1 MKLVK
6 TIGLTF
12 GKRSNDLTWRD
23 FDPARA
29 ESGTRYVGRKSECL
43 AEAYPQAVE
52 ADVPRGRHDL
62 AVRQL
67 AGLGGAGLH
76 HADLRPRDL
85 PRRHQH
91 ARRAAGR
98 HGHGAALRLRA
109 ASGAQPHDAACG
121 AAHRRGGGAFAF
133 RQSPGHAAGDAG
145 SAHGGLLE
153 CALQR
158 RRRGAQHALGA
169 LGHPGHRPAVRRSLP
184 RPHRRHRGAGGLR
197 HRPRPAGVRDR
208 RLALGPGRQPGQQ
221 RGARIGLW
229 PRHLDGRDHLRPLDG
244 QGAGA
249 GGRSQAAVG
258 GETGRNHRTLHPA
271 RRAGRQVHQPGRR
284 PGHLHLH
291 RHGFGRRA
299 GHHGPAPDHRI
310 VDCRQHAEQ
319 PGAGALQP
327 AGGLVAG
334 LRFLPPGRE
343 AAGRGLRHAPGAPA
357 RSASRT
363 TGRTASSG
371 SRTSSSPMAR
381 KAAWSST
388 ACAWRSSPA
397 A

>member
-1 MKLVK
+1 MISLFVN
-6 TIGLTF
+6 L
-12 GKRSNDLTWRD
+12 
-23 FDPARA
+23 
-29 ESGTRYVGRKSECL
+29 L
-43 AEAYPQAVE
+43 A
-52 ADVPRGRHDL
+52 L
-62 AVRQL
+62 AVPVFTMQIYDRVIFH
-67 AGLGGAGLH
+67 AGISTLGGLLVGMGMVLLF
-76 HADLRPRDL
+76 DFVLRQVRS
-85 PRRHQH
+85 RMMQR
-91 ARRAAGR
+91 
-98 HGHGAALRLRA
+98 AALRIDVAVGRSLFDKVLAMPLATLEARTA
-109 ASGAQPHDAACG
+109 AYWNALFKDVDVVRNTLSGPSAILVTDLP
-121 AAHRRGGGAFAF
+121 FAV
-133 RQSPGHAAGDAG
+133 
-145 SAHGGLLE
+145 
-153 CALQR
+153 QR